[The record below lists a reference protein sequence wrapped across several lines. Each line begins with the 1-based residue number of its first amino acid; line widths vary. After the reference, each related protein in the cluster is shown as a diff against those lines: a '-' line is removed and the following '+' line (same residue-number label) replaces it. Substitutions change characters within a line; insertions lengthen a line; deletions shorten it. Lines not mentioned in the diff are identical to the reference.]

1 MSKKVLAKSKLNKKE
16 NVDKKISVYD
26 IDLNNVTID
35 DLELGNANYNQFI
48 NLKNLLD
55 GVSSCQLSDAYNNL
69 YRKTGVVKGLKSV
82 NNNTVYG
89 RIMTAETNCD
99 DWGTSVSA
107 INACDNGNVLFVKS
121 SSEDLAIWGELAS
134 VNAKNS
140 DVAGVAIYG
149 SVRDMDA
156 LLNLDYPIFSCNFT
170 PNAGKAIGLGV
181 IGEDIVVDEE
191 VISPGDFF
199 FGDETGAVVIPQV
212 LFTQVINEV
221 LSVKLM
227 ELDIIEQLNDGKSL
241 MEITGISSNFD
252 SL

>member
-16 NVDKKISVYD
+16 DINKKISVND
-26 IDLNNVTID
+26 INLKNVTID
-35 DLELGNANYNQFI
+35 DLELDNANYDQFI
-48 NLKNLLD
+48 NLKNLLE
-55 GVSSCQLSDAYNNL
+55 GISSCQISDAYNEL
-69 YRKTGVVKGLKSV
+69 YRKTGVVKGLKSI
-82 NNNTVYG
+82 NNKKVYG

-99 DWGTSVSA
+99 DWGTSVAA
-107 INACDNGNVLFVKS
+107 INACSDGNILFVKS

-134 VNAKNS
+134 INARNRG
-140 DVAGVAIYG
+140 VGGVAIYG

-181 IGEDIVVDEE
+181 IGDDLFVDGEI
-191 VISPGDFF
+191 ISPGDFF
-199 FGDETGAVVIPQV
+199 FGDETGVVIVPQV
-212 LFTQVINEV
+212 LFAEVINQV

-227 ELDIIEQLNDGKSL
+227 ELDIIEQLNEGRSL
-241 MEITGISSNFD
+241 LEITGVDGHFD